1 MTLVLPSSADGQMRP
16 DMHKPCGCRV
26 HKQHLLFRYL
36 WSNPSVTLKVAA
48 RELHISYENARQ
60 LHHRLKDRPDLS
72 KRCPECFRPSLQGL
86 VCTNCGVELDT
97 PNLPQGIRFEETSP
111 VHTIQPLNGLGSVT
125 PYEGGR
131 DSEGSWRPLKMQYG
145 GRNVAHL
152 VESSPDPLLERAKSL
167 LWQELKET
175 MPPDSVVEES
185 SRILVLELAEF
196 RAKYPGLNPQGLASQ
211 LVKNVLSL
219 LALRYP
225 GLRKGDGVT
234 FHSRQDIPK
243 EVRDVE

>member
-1 MTLVLPSSADGQMRP
+1 MTLVLPSSVDGQIQP
-16 DMHKPCGCRV
+16 NGHKPCGCRV

-36 WSNPSVTLKVAA
+36 WSNPDVTLKAA
-48 RELHISYENARQ
+48 AKDLHISYANAKQ
-60 LHHRLKDRPDLS
+60 LHHRLKHRSDLS

-86 VCTNCGVELDT
+86 ICTNCGVELDV

-111 VHTIQPLNGLGSVT
+111 VHTIQPLKGLGSVT

-131 DSEGSWRPLKMQYG
+131 DPEGNWKPLRMQYG

-167 LWQELKET
+167 LWQELKEI
-175 MPPDSVVEES
+175 MPSDSVVEES
-185 SRILVLELAEF
+185 SRLLARELTEF

-211 LVKNVLSL
+211 LVKNILSL

-234 FHSRQDIPK
+234 FHSRQDVSK
-243 EVRDVE
+243 EVDEIE

>member
-1 MTLVLPSSADGQMRP
+1 
-16 DMHKPCGCRV
+16 
-26 HKQHLLFRYL
+26 
-36 WSNPSVTLKVAA
+36 
-48 RELHISYENARQ
+48 
-60 LHHRLKDRPDLS
+60 
-72 KRCPECFRPSLQGL
+72 
-86 VCTNCGVELDT
+86 
-97 PNLPQGIRFEETSP
+97 
-111 VHTIQPLNGLGSVT
+111 
-125 PYEGGR
+125 
-131 DSEGSWRPLKMQYG
+131 MQYG

-185 SRILVLELAEF
+185 SRILARELAEF
-196 RAKYPGLNPQGLASQ
+196 RAKYPGLNPQGLAPQ

-234 FHSRQDIPK
+234 LHSRRDIPK
-243 EVRDVE
+243 EVRDIE